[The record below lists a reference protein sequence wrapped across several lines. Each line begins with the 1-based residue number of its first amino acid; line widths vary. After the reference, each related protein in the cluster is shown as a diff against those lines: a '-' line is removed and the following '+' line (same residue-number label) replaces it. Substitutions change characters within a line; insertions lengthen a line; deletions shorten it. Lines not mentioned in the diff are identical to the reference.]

1 MESIL
6 KSVNNIFEVGS
17 SEVTLD
23 PVNDDPFVFFIIVSY
38 YSLTNELNQGVEI
51 SEAMEIPEDIRL
63 LLDLDVL

>member
-1 MESIL
+1 M

-17 SEVTLD
+17 SEVALD